1 MIAHVHSVKV
11 STSEGSSCCLVPLL
25 FGDTVSNT
33 FFKRISRFCCSSMS
47 NFVSK
52 AKTPSKLSVS
62 GPERLDLD
70 SIMSK
75 HDVEK
80 FMEMK

>member
-1 MIAHVHSVKV
+1 
-11 STSEGSSCCLVPLL
+11 
-25 FGDTVSNT
+25 
-33 FFKRISRFCCSSMS
+33 
-47 NFVSK
+47 VSK
-52 AKTPSKLSVS
+52 AKSPSKLSVS
-62 GPERLDLD
+62 GPESLDMD

>member
-1 MIAHVHSVKV
+1 
-11 STSEGSSCCLVPLL
+11 
-25 FGDTVSNT
+25 
-33 FFKRISRFCCSSMS
+33 
-47 NFVSK
+47 
-52 AKTPSKLSVS
+52 VS
-62 GPERLDLD
+62 GPERLDMD

>member
-1 MIAHVHSVKV
+1 VSCIYYIAFILTVENEHAV
-11 STSEGSSCCLVPLL
+11 SS
-25 FGDTVSNT
+25 T
-33 FFKRISRFCCSSMS
+33 FFKRTSRFCCSSVCNS
-47 NFVSK
+47 VSK

-62 GPERLDLD
+62 GPERLDMD